1 METSVTLQRA
11 IELAC
16 LETMG
21 RRTETVQL
29 EDAAGRILAA
39 HLTSKVDDP
48 RFDNSAMD
56 GWAVRVADCKA
67 EGTSL
72 SIVGTSKAGG
82 EAPPEVGSGEACR
95 IMTGAPVPEGADA
108 IVMVEDSEEADSTVR
123 ILGPARPG
131 YIRKRAE
138 NLRVGQEALERGTH
152 LGPAEISLA
161 ATMGH
166 GEIEVVVRPKVAV
179 ISTGDELVPP
189 GAELSDGQIHESNSF
204 GVAVLIERI
213 GGQAVRYDVVQDTI
227 DGLRSTLDSAANEC
241 DAILTSGGISMGEW
255 DLVRRLME
263 EEGKLAFWRVKI
275 RPGGPPLFG
284 TWKGTPLFGLPGNPV
299 SSHVVFISLVAPW
312 LSHCME
318 AHPENG
324 PSLADRVRVKLT
336 EDIKGAP
343 GKLCMR
349 RIRIEAGEDGLTA
362 SVHTHQGSGN
372 IHSMVAHNGLTLLPP
387 DSDAEAGDTIDA
399 LWCRNT

>member
-1 METSVTLQRA
+1 M
-11 IELAC
+11 
-16 LETMG
+16 
-21 RRTETVQL
+21 VQL
-29 EDAAGRILAA
+29 DDAAGRVLATNLA
-39 HLTSKVDDP
+39 SKVDDP

-56 GWAVRVADCKA
+56 GWAVRAADCKA
-67 EGTSL
+67 EDTSL

-82 EAPPEVGSGEACR
+82 EAPPQIGSGEACR
-95 IMTGAPVPEGADA
+95 IITGAPVPKGADA
-108 IVMVEDSEEADSTVR
+108 IVMVEDSEEVGDSVR

-138 NLRVGQEALERGTH
+138 NLRVGQEALAKGTH

-166 GEIEVVVRPKVAV
+166 GEIEAVVRPKVAV

-189 GAELSDGQIHESNSF
+189 GVELSDGQIHESNSF
-204 GVAVLIERI
+204 GVAVLIERM
-213 GGQAVRYDVVQDTI
+213 GGQAVRYDAVHDTI
-227 DGLRSTLDSAANEC
+227 DGLRETLDSAASEC
-241 DAILTSGGISMGEW
+241 DAILTSGGVSMGEW
-255 DLVRRLME
+255 DFVRRLME

-284 TWKGTPLFGLPGNPV
+284 TWNGTPLFGLPGNPG

-312 LSHCME
+312 MSHCME
-318 AHPENG
+318 AHPKNG
-324 PSLADRVRVKLT
+324 PSIGDRVRVKLA
-336 EDIKGAP
+336 EGIKAAP

-387 DSDAEAGDTIDA
+387 DTDAEAGDTIDA
-399 LWCRNT
+399 LWCR

>member
-16 LETMG
+16 LSPMDRRVERVSLSDADGRVLAET
-21 RRTETVQL
+21 
-29 EDAAGRILAA
+29 
-39 HLTSKVDDP
+39 LTSKVDDP

-56 GWAVRVADCKA
+56 GWAVRAADCLTQGSTLSVT
-67 EGTSL
+67 GTSR
-72 SIVGTSKAGG
+72 AGG
-82 EAPPEVGSGEACR
+82 EMPPAVGTGEACR
-95 IMTGAPVPEGADA
+95 ITTGAPVPPGADA
-108 IVMVEDSEEADSTVR
+108 IVMVEDSEEDGDSVR

-138 NLRVGQEALERGTH
+138 NLTVGQEALQKGIH

-166 GEIEVVVRPKVAV
+166 GEIEVVVHPKVAV

-189 GAELSDGQIHESNSF
+189 GVELAAGQIHESNSY
-204 GVAVLIERI
+204 GIAVLVERM
-213 GGQAVRYDVVQDTI
+213 GGQAVRYDVVHDTI
-227 DGLRSTLDSAANEC
+227 DGLRAILDSAASEC
-241 DAILTSGGISMGEW
+241 DAILTSGGVSMGKW

-263 EEGKLAFWRVKI
+263 DEGEVSFWRVKI

-299 SSHVVFISLVAPW
+299 SSHVVFISLIAPW
-312 LSHCME
+312 LSQCME

-324 PSLADRVRVKLT
+324 PTLGDRVRVKLV
-336 EDIKGAP
+336 DGIKGAP
-343 GKLCMR
+343 EKLCMR
-349 RIRIEAGEDGLTA
+349 RIRIEASEDGLSA

-387 DSDAEAGDTIDA
+387 DTDAEAGDTIDA
-399 LWCRNT
+399 LWCR

>member
-1 METSVTLQRA
+1 M
-11 IELAC
+11 
-16 LETMG
+16 
-21 RRTETVQL
+21 VQL
-29 EDAAGRILAA
+29 DDAAGRVLATILA
-39 HLTSKVDDP
+39 SKVDDP

-56 GWAVRVADCKA
+56 GWAVRAADCKA
-67 EGTSL
+67 EGATL
-72 SIVGTSKAGG
+72 SITGTSKAGG
-82 EAPPEVGSGEACR
+82 EAPPQIGSGEACR
-95 IMTGAPVPEGADA
+95 IMTGAPIPMGADA
-108 IVMVEDSEEADSTVR
+108 IVMVEDSEEVGDSVQ
-123 ILGPARPG
+123 ILGPARRG

-138 NLRVGQEALERGTH
+138 NLKVGQQALEKGTH
-152 LGPAEISLA
+152 LGPAEISLV

-166 GEIEVVVRPKVAV
+166 GEIEAVVRPKVAI

-189 GAELSDGQIHESNSF
+189 GAELSAGQIHESNSF
-204 GVAVLIERI
+204 GVAALVEGM
-213 GGQAVRYDVVQDTI
+213 GGQAVRYDVVHDTI
-227 DGLRSTLDSAANEC
+227 EELRETLDSAAREC
-241 DAILTSGGISMGEW
+241 DAILTSGGVSMGKW

-284 TWKGTPLFGLPGNPV
+284 TWKGMPLFGLPGNPI

-318 AHPENG
+318 AHPKNG
-324 PSLADRVRVKLT
+324 PSIGDRGRVKLA
-336 EDIKGAP
+336 EGIKGAP

-387 DSDAEAGDTIDA
+387 DTDGKAGDTIDA
-399 LWCRNT
+399 LWCR

>member
-16 LETMG
+16 LETIG
-21 RRTETVQL
+21 RKTETVQL
-29 EDAAGRILAA
+29 DDAAGRVLATNLA
-39 HLTSKVDDP
+39 SKVDDP

-56 GWAVRVADCKA
+56 GWAVRVVDCKA
-67 EGTSL
+67 EGTTL

-82 EAPPEVGSGEACR
+82 DAPPEVGTGEACR

-108 IVMVEDSEEADSTVR
+108 IVMVEDSEEVGNTVR
-123 ILGPARPG
+123 ILRPARPG

-138 NLRVGQEALERGTH
+138 NLRVGQEALEKGTH

-166 GEIEVVVRPKVAV
+166 GEIEVVVRPKLAI
-179 ISTGDELVPP
+179 ISTGDELIPP
-189 GAELSDGQIHESNSF
+189 GDELAAGQIHESNSY
-204 GVAVLIERI
+204 GIAVLIEKM
-213 GGQAVRYDVVQDTI
+213 GGQAIRYDVVHDTI
-227 DGLRSTLDSAANEC
+227 DGLRATLDSAAREC
-241 DAILTSGGISMGEW
+241 DAILTSGGVSMGKW

-263 EEGKLAFWRVKI
+263 EEGNLSFWRVKI

-284 TWKGTPLFGLPGNPV
+284 TWKETPLFGLPGNPV

-318 AHPENG
+318 AHSENG

-336 EDIKGAP
+336 EGIKGAP

-349 RIRIEAGEDGLTA
+349 RIRIEAGEDGMTA

-387 DSDAEAGDTIDA
+387 DTDAEPGDIIDA
-399 LWCRNT
+399 LWCR

>member
-16 LETMG
+16 LETIG
-21 RRTETVQL
+21 RKTETVL
-29 EDAAGRILAA
+29 LDDAAGRVLATNLA
-39 HLTSKVDDP
+39 SKVDDP

-67 EGTSL
+67 EGTTL
-72 SIVGTSKAGG
+72 SIIGTCKAGG
-82 EAPPEVGSGEACR
+82 EAPPEVGTGEACR

-108 IVMVEDSEEADSTVR
+108 IVMVEDSKEVGNTVR

-138 NLRVGQEALERGTH
+138 NLQVGQEALEKGAH

-166 GEIEVVVRPKVAV
+166 GEIEVVARPKLAI
-179 ISTGDELVPP
+179 ISTGDELIPP
-189 GAELSDGQIHESNSF
+189 GDELAAGQIHESNSY
-204 GVAVLIERI
+204 GIAVLIEKM
-213 GGQAVRYDVVQDTI
+213 GGQAVRYDVVHDTI
-227 DGLRSTLDSAANEC
+227 DGLRATLDNAAREC
-241 DAILTSGGISMGEW
+241 DAILTSGGVSMGKW

-263 EEGKLAFWRVKI
+263 EEGNLSFWRVKI

-284 TWKGTPLFGLPGNPV
+284 TWKETPLFGLPGNPV

-318 AHPENG
+318 AHSENG

-336 EDIKGAP
+336 EGIKGAP

-349 RIRIEAGEDGLTA
+349 RIRIEAGEDGLVVTT
-362 SVHTHQGSGN
+362 HTHQGSGN

-387 DSDAEAGDTIDA
+387 DTDAEAGDIIDA
-399 LWCRNT
+399 LWCR

>member
-1 METSVTLQRA
+1 M
-11 IELAC
+11 
-16 LETMG
+16 
-21 RRTETVQL
+21 VQL
-29 EDAAGRILAA
+29 DDAAGRVLATNLA
-39 HLTSKVDDP
+39 SKVDDP

-56 GWAVRVADCKA
+56 GWAVRAADCKA
-67 EGTSL
+67 EDTSL

-82 EAPPEVGSGEACR
+82 EAPPQIGSGEACR
-95 IMTGAPVPEGADA
+95 IMTGAPVPKGADA
-108 IVMVEDSEEADSTVR
+108 IVMVEDSEEVGDSVR

-138 NLRVGQEALERGTH
+138 NLRVGQEALAKGTH

-166 GEIEVVVRPKVAV
+166 GEIEAVVRPKVAV

-189 GAELSDGQIHESNSF
+189 GVELSDGQIHESNSF
-204 GVAVLIERI
+204 GVAVLIERM
-213 GGQAVRYDVVQDTI
+213 GGQAVRYDAVHDTI
-227 DGLRSTLDSAANEC
+227 DGLRETLDSAAREC
-241 DAILTSGGISMGEW
+241 DAILTSGGVSMGKW

-263 EEGKLAFWRVKI
+263 EEGNLSFWRVKI

-284 TWKGTPLFGLPGNPV
+284 TWKETPLFGLPGNPV

-324 PSLADRVRVKLT
+324 PSLTDRVRVKLT
-336 EDIKGAP
+336 EGIKGAP

-349 RIRIEAGEDGLTA
+349 RIRIEASEDGLIAT
-362 SVHTHQGSGN
+362 VLTHQGSGN

-387 DSDAEAGDTIDA
+387 DTDAEPGDIIDA
-399 LWCRNT
+399 LWCR